1 MSNTNARG
9 VQYLS
14 DGGDDGVSVSQAA
27 ADKMSFYGNTPVVQ
41 PTAAV
46 AISTSAPTTSAFGF
60 TSAQAVALITAVNKL
75 ISNNALTG
83 LDG

>member
-1 MSNTNARG
+1 MAKREI
-9 VQYLS
+9 S
-14 DGGDDGVSVSQAA
+14 DGNPDGQSLGQSST
-27 ADKMSFYGNTPVVQ
+27 DKLGFWDTTPVVQ

-46 AISTSAPTTSAFGF
+46 AVSVSAPTTSAFGF

-83 LDG
+83 LDA